1 MSHRLYTNTSCVF
14 YCSLLFIL
22 LFQSSCLWVQDGKL
36 CVLNTVYSLYYYID
50 AENAMHYCWFAFVL
64 LGCLYF
70 FFYFFAY
77 YTNEWVFGSEE
88 RSGWFSHYEAD
99 HTSFPIVEWLLS
111 ILVSFY
117 FWSGPWIYLS
127 DGRLQAQTLSE

>member
-14 YCSLLFIL
+14 YCSLLFYSIISIIL
-22 LFQSSCLWVQDGKL
+22 SLGTRRQAL
-36 CVLNTVYSLYYYID
+36 CSKYGV
-50 AENAMHYCWFAFVL
+50 FFVL
-64 LGCLYF
+64 LYRCWKCNALLLICFCVVGMFIF
-70 FFYFFAY
+70 FFYSFAY